1 MYKIYGSPKSR
12 AFRVLWL
19 LEELGQP
26 YTFEAVGPHDPEV
39 LKVNPS
45 GKIPVLV
52 EGDTVLTDSTAI
64 MTYLADKHG
73 DFTYPAGTV
82 ERAQQDALTHML
94 LDEFDAVLWTA
105 ARHTFV
111 LPEER
116 RVPAVTASLA
126 WEFGRNA
133 ERLADRFVGPYLMG
147 EKMTVADILCVHCM
161 GWARSVN
168 FPIESEALK
177 AYAKEVR
184 SRPAFQKIAEM
195 VR

>member
-1 MYKIYGSPKSR
+1 MYKIYGGPKSR

-39 LKVNPS
+39 LKINPS

-73 DFTYPAGTV
+73 DFTYPAGTL

-133 ERLADRFVGPYLMG
+133 ERLAEGFQGPFLMG
-147 EKMTVADILCVHCM
+147 DKMTIADILCVHCM
-161 GWARSVN
+161 GWARGVN
-168 FPIESEALK
+168 FPIESETLK
-177 AYAKEVR
+177 AYAKQVR